1 MSKRKWIIGID
12 LNMKNPEVAYFE
24 TGTRTSGVMPLK
36 IGNSRVNL
44 TELFEKADHISGK
57 AAART
62 IADILKEVFKTFGME
77 EISREIAGIMITV
90 PELTK
95 QMVDMI
101 RQVYDML
108 GIARSQSYL
117 QDYRESLFYYMAYQK
132 KELWNRNVALFRFR
146 GNQVSCS
153 RLSMNQVVRPRTA
166 KVTEAGSTELPE
178 EPAERDARFYAFA
191 GKILKNELFSS
202 IFITG
207 EGFDVKWAVQSRRLL
222 GQGGRKVYTEEH
234 LCARGAC
241 NAVREKVDER
251 RISGVVYL
259 GESLVQYNIG
269 MNLLVREKLSY
280 YPLITAGVHWYNAA
294 CDCEFFL
301 GDDPGL
307 TFVLSSMEHGGRYL
321 STMKLEG
328 LPQRPP
334 RTTRLHLHM
343 EYQEQDQCIIEVED
357 LGFGDLFPSS
367 GKVWRETLGV
377 ARAPRGTNAART
389 AHGNGVISHE

>member
-1 MSKRKWIIGID
+1 MSNRKWIIGID

-24 TGTRTSGVMPLK
+24 TGTRTGGVMPMK

-77 EISREIAGIMITV
+77 DISREIAGIMVTV
-90 PELTK
+90 PDLTK

-108 GIARSQSYL
+108 GIARSKSYL

-146 GNQVSCS
+146 GNQVACS

-166 KVTEAGSTELPE
+166 KVTEAGSIELPE

-207 EGFDVKWAVQSRRLL
+207 EGFDIKWAVQSRRLL

-251 RISGVVYL
+251 RISGVIYL

-301 GDDPGL
+301 GDVPAL
-307 TFVLSSMEHGGRYL
+307 TFVLSSM
-321 STMKLEG
+321 
-328 LPQRPP
+328 
-334 RTTRLHLHM
+334 
-343 EYQEQDQCIIEVED
+343 
-357 LGFGDLFPSS
+357 
-367 GKVWRETLGV
+367 
-377 ARAPRGTNAART
+377 
-389 AHGNGVISHE
+389 